1 MHLNNCERISFDK
14 CWKGIILKWKEPKYI
29 HRRILPTT
37 FSKLS
42 LLYTQ
47 FIILDCIYKKHM
59 FQKKERKKKA
69 AVFTQGLFYKEFSEL
84 SPFLAFF
91 LFQSQETWDFT
102 FVLCADNTPLAKVW
116 YCTCIDRV
124 EEERARKWGRSEV
137 PLRLQRTEKATQ
149 WTWNNLEDFLAQL
162 KSDFDE
168 IFCLKRKMVSLWWK
182 PFRTAATGEAGA
194 WVYPEGFRNIN
205 I

>member
-1 MHLNNCERISFDK
+1 MKESPLINAEKELFWNEKSLNTFTEEYYQPHFLSFL
-14 CWKGIILKWKEPKYI
+14 CCI
-29 HRRILPTT
+29 HSLSFWTVFIRSTC
-37 FSKLS
+37 SK
-42 LLYTQ
+42 
-47 FIILDCIYKKHM
+47 
-59 FQKKERKKKA
+59 KKERKKKA

-149 WTWNNLEDFLAQL
+149 WTWNNLEGFLAQL